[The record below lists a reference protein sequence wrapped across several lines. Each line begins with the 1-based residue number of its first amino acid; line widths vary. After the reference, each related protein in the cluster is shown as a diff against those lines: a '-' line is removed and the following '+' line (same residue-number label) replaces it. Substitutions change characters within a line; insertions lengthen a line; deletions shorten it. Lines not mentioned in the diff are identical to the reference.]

1 MGQTRFVIISFRRF
15 GSERARGIWAQQGLN
30 SNAAVSFVVESST
43 RAMEGWP
50 VIPMEPRASASSFAV
65 CILCLYL
72 FGRVH
77 NGMVNRVKKVGM
89 VARMTWVKTPR
100 VDRLFFCY
108 IWAGLNMASWIWMCS
123 QCTVIEKV
131 VGLVR
136 TRFYSEQA
144 RPV

>member
-1 MGQTRFVIISFRRF
+1 MMGQTRFVITSFRRF

-30 SNAAVSFVVESST
+30 SNAAVSFAVESST

-100 VDRLFFCY
+100 VDRLFFFL
-108 IWAGLNMASWIWMCS
+108 IFGLD
-123 QCTVIEKV
+123 
-131 VGLVR
+131 
-136 TRFYSEQA
+136 
-144 RPV
+144 